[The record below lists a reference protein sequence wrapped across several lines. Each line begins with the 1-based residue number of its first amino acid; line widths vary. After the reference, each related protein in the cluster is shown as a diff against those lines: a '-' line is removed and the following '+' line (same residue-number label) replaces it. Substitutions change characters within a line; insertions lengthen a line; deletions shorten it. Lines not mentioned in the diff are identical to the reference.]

1 MSSGTRIAVLG
12 FGVTGKSVVRHLL
25 REGMVPVVL
34 DTRPA
39 PADLGTDIAHF
50 AGTEFHWRCT
60 EWRDIGVESAILSPG
75 LSMRNCL
82 VRGAQ
87 HAQVS
92 LRSDIDLFFEHVD
105 APVIGITG
113 TNGKSTVTELVGHL
127 LNAAG
132 VQAGVGGN
140 LGEPALD
147 LLRSDNECYVLE
159 LSSFQLERSR
169 EPALHSATVLN
180 VTADHLDHHGD
191 LAAYRASK
199 LRVYTEARRAIYNR
213 DDPLTQPDREDA
225 VSFGG
230 GLPPGDEDWGIVR
243 ADASDWLARGQTRI
257 ADLASLPLRGA
268 HNALNMMAACA
279 LVESW
284 VSTTTMNSALGTF
297 AGLPHRMQTVAQI
310 DGVTYI
316 DDSKATNLGA
326 ALAALEVMPLEDAV
340 LLIAGGDA
348 KGVDL
353 TALAPAMRGRVR
365 FVATLGRDGPAVG
378 RVAAAAGLAYLDCD
392 SIESAVAACRA
403 RARSGDTVL
412 LSPAC
417 ASIDMFTS
425 YRERGERFAAAA
437 RGGAR
442 G

>member
-1 MSSGTRIAVLG
+1 
-12 FGVTGKSVVRHLL
+12 
-25 REGMVPVVL
+25 
-34 DTRPA
+34 
-39 PADLGTDIAHF
+39 
-50 AGTEFHWRCT
+50 
-60 EWRDIGVESAILSPG
+60 
-75 LSMRNCL
+75 
-82 VRGAQ
+82 
-87 HAQVS
+87 
-92 LRSDIDLFFEHVD
+92 
-105 APVIGITG
+105 
-113 TNGKSTVTELVGHL
+113 
-127 LNAAG
+127 
-132 VQAGVGGN
+132 
-140 LGEPALD
+140 
-147 LLRSDNECYVLE
+147 
-159 LSSFQLERSR
+159 
-169 EPALHSATVLN
+169 
-180 VTADHLDHHGD
+180 
-191 LAAYRASK
+191 
-199 LRVYTEARRAIYNR
+199 
-213 DDPLTQPDREDA
+213 

-284 VSTTTMNSALGTF
+284 VSTTIMNSALGTF

-353 TALAPAMRGRVR
+353 TTLAPAMRGRVR

-378 RVAAAAGLAYLDCD
+378 RVAAAAGLSHLDCD
-392 SIESAVAACRA
+392 SIEAAVAACRA